1 MNPTFLVPTR
11 RVGRRKIM
19 ALEIERKF
27 LLRNDD
33 WRSEVKQ
40 SFFLRQGYLNA
51 EQRCSVRVRTSGLHA
66 WLNIKGATVGAER
79 LEFEYEIPLADANI
93 LLDQLS
99 HGPVIE
105 KTRHL
110 VEVGG
115 HLWEIDVFAGDNAGL
130 VVAEIEL
137 EHADEPFE
145 KPSWAGEE
153 VTHDIRYYNTML
165 ARNPF
170 RSWPENCG

>member
-1 MNPTFLVPTR
+1 
-11 RVGRRKIM
+11 M

-27 LLRNDD
+27 LLANDG
-33 WRSEVKQ
+33 WRENVKD

-51 EQRCSVRVRTSGLHA
+51 EQRCSVRVRTSGPRA

-79 LEFEYEIPLADANI
+79 LEFEYEIPLADANV

-99 HGPVIE
+99 LGPVIE

-110 VEVGG
+110 VEVGA
-115 HLWEIDVFAGDNAGL
+115 HTWEIDVFEGENAGL

-145 KPSWAGEE
+145 KPPWAGEE

-165 ARNPF
+165 SRNPF
-170 RSWPENCG
+170 RYWPENASPCREE

>member
-1 MNPTFLVPTR
+1 
-11 RVGRRKIM
+11 M

-27 LLRNDD
+27 LLLNDA
-33 WRSEVKQ
+33 WRERVKE

-51 EQRCSVRVRTSGLHA
+51 EQRCSVRVRTSGSRA
-66 WLNIKGATVGAER
+66 WLNIKGATVGAQR
-79 LEFEYEIPLADANI
+79 LEFEYEIPPADAHI

-99 HGPVIE
+99 LGPIIE

-110 VEVGG
+110 VAVGR
-115 HLWEIDVFAGDNAGL
+115 HTWEIDVFEGDNAGL

-137 EHADEPFE
+137 EHTNEPFE

-153 VTHDIRYYNTML
+153 VTDDIRYYNTML
-165 ARNPF
+165 ARHPY
-170 RSWPENCG
+170 RRWPENAE

>member
-1 MNPTFLVPTR
+1 
-11 RVGRRKIM
+11 M

-27 LLRNDD
+27 LLLNNN
-33 WRSEVKQ
+33 WRTGVKE
-40 SFFLRQGYLNA
+40 SFFLRQGYLNT
-51 EQRCSVRVRTSGLHA
+51 EQRCSVRVRTSGEHA
-66 WLNIKGATVGAER
+66 WLNIKSATVGAQR
-79 LEFEYEIPLADANI
+79 LEFEYEIPLVDANI

-99 HGPVIE
+99 RGPLIE

-110 VEVGG
+110 VEVGR
-115 HLWEIDVFAGDNAGL
+115 HLWEIDVFEGDNAGL

-137 EHADEPFE
+137 EQADEAFE

-153 VTHDIRYYNTML
+153 VTHDIRYYNTSL

-170 RSWPENCG
+170 KLWPKQDG

>member
-1 MNPTFLVPTR
+1 M
-11 RVGRRKIM
+11 IM

-27 LLRNDD
+27 LLVSDEWHAN
-33 WRSEVKQ
+33 VKE
-40 SFFLRQGYLNA
+40 SFFLRQGYLNT
-51 EQRCSVRVRTSGLHA
+51 EQHCSVRVRTSGTRA

-79 LEFEYEIPLADANI
+79 LEFEYEIPLADANV

-99 HGPVIE
+99 LGPVIE

-110 VEVGG
+110 VDVGA
-115 HLWEIDVFAGDNAGL
+115 HTWEIDVFEGENTGL
-130 VVAEIEL
+130 MVAEIEL

-145 KPSWAGEE
+145 KPSWVGEE

-165 ARNPF
+165 SRSPF
-170 RSWPENCG
+170 KYWPENAR